1 MKCRLLT
8 QLPETDIN
16 DLMNQYF
23 GYIMDHGFG
32 WPNYRNPRNITKGG
46 DGWWVVTIDVRHR
59 KEPERTVEIHVSEEN
74 LRLFIE
80 IRERMRE
87 HR

>member
-1 MKCRLLT
+1 MKCRLIT
-8 QLPETDIN
+8 KLPVTDIN

-32 WPNYRNPRNITKGG
+32 WSSYRNPRNITKGG
-46 DGWWVVTIDVRHR
+46 DGWWSVTLDFRFR

-74 LRLFIE
+74 LQKFIE
-80 IRERMRE
+80 IRERMKE